1 MNSFFFSQGEDF
13 AVPPRVYARLIEIE
27 PAEYVLFDAVNAIF
41 FDNLLEAT
49 DGFTPPARP
58 GTTNARA
65 ALSYVWNNT
74 HKHPSTASLSALSG
88 VNWSI
93 GTQAACLDERRT
105 GQCGRQQ
112 PGRRR
117 ARPYQARLAVQHKHE
132 PKLQVRLHAH
142 PDSIVQLRGR
152 S

>member
-105 GQCGRQQ
+105 ENRKDSAGVSSLGGAGLGHIKLDWPSSTSTSPSCRCGCTLTPTQ
-112 PGRRR
+112 
-117 ARPYQARLAVQHKHE
+117 
-132 PKLQVRLHAH
+132 
-142 PDSIVQLRGR
+142 
-152 S
+152 